1 MSTTQISHTP
11 IDATTFAARR
21 EKFAAHIRA
30 KSGSGIAILR
40 TAPEVYR
47 NRDSDFPYRHDS
59 DFYYL
64 TGFTEPDAVLV
75 IKVDSNSHTS
85 HLFCRPKNL
94 EREIWDG
101 IRLGPEAAP
110 EVLKVD
116 FAHSIDEIDGVMPE
130 LMANQENIYYRLA
143 ANSSTD
149 QSMRTWM
156 ESLRA
161 KARAGVKKPEQAHDI
176 EQLIHEMRLF
186 KESAEIAI
194 MAASAKIAAQ
204 AHLQALRVCKPG
216 LREYHLEAEL
226 LHVFRQYGAQSV
238 AYNSIVAA
246 GANSCILHYRADNAE
261 LRNGDLCLIDAGCE
275 LDSYASDITRTFPI
289 NGKFSPAQKMAYEIV
304 LASQEAAMAATKPG
318 KHFQEPHEAALKVLV
333 EGLFE
338 MKVLHANKHGTIE
351 DAITSGAYQPYY
363 MHRTSHWLGMD
374 VHDVGSYREPG
385 DVHQAWRTLR
395 EGMSLTIE
403 PGLYFR
409 PSEDVPS
416 EFWNIGIRI
425 EDDVVITSTGSQILT
440 RDVPVTVAEIEQC
453 MKGA

>member
-1 MSTTQISHTP
+1 MSTVQINHIPLDSE
-11 IDATTFAARR
+11 TFSNRR
-21 EKFAAHIRA
+21 QKFAALVRA
-30 KSGSGIAILR
+30 KSGNGIAILR
-40 TAPEVYR
+40 TSPEAYR

-64 TGFTEPDAVLV
+64 TGFTEPDSLLV
-75 IKVDSNSHTS
+75 MLIDGNAHTS

-101 IRLGPEAAP
+101 LRLGPDAAP
-110 EVLKVD
+110 ETLKVD
-116 FAHSIDEIDGVMPE
+116 FAHSIDEIDQIVPD
-130 LMANQENIYYRLA
+130 LMANQAHIYYRLA

-149 QSMRTWM
+149 QSMRNWM
-156 ESLRA
+156 EALRG
-161 KARAGVKKPEQAHDI
+161 KARAGIKKPEQAHDI

-186 KESAEIAI
+186 KEPGEIAL
-194 MAASAKIAAQ
+194 MSASAKIAAQ
-204 AHLQALRVCKPG
+204 AHLQAMRICKPG

-226 LHVFRQYGAQSV
+226 LHVFRKFGAQSV
-238 AYNSIVAA
+238 AYNSIVAT
-246 GANSCILHYRADNAE
+246 GANACILHYRAANTE
-261 LRNGDLCLIDAGCE
+261 LRSGDLCLIDAGCE
-275 LDSYASDITRTFPI
+275 LDSYASDITRTFPV
-289 NGKFSPAQKMAYEIV
+289 NGKFSAAQKMAYEIV
-304 LASQEAAMAATKPG
+304 LAAQEAAIAATKPG
-318 KHFQEPHEAALKVLV
+318 KHFQEPHDAALKVLV

-338 MKVLHANKHGTIE
+338 MKILHPNKHGTVE

-385 DVHQAWRTLR
+385 DKHQAWRTLR
-395 EGMSLTIE
+395 DGMSLTIE

-409 PSEDVPS
+409 PSEEVPA

-425 EDDVVITSTGSQILT
+425 EDDAVITQEGCQLLS
-440 RDVPVTVAEIEQC
+440 RDVPVSVAEIEQC

>member
-1 MSTTQISHTP
+1 MSSVLNKHTP
-11 IDATTFAARR
+11 LNTATFVARR
-21 EKFAAHIRA
+21 QKLADLIRA
-30 KSGSGIAILR
+30 KSGNGVAILR
-40 TAPEVYR
+40 TAPEAYR

-64 TGFTEPDAVLV
+64 TGFSEPDAVL
-75 IKVDSNSHTS
+75 ILKINDNTHTS

-101 IRLGPEAAP
+101 LRLGPEAAP
-110 EVLKVD
+110 EALKVD
-116 FAHSIDEIDGVMPE
+116 FAHAIEELDQLAPE
-130 LMANQENIYYRLA
+130 LMANEKHVYYRLA
-143 ANSSTD
+143 ANSATD
-149 QSMRTWM
+149 HSMRNWM
-156 ESLRA
+156 EALTL
-161 KARAGVKKPEQAHDI
+161 KARAGIRKPEEAHNI
-176 EQLIHEMRLF
+176 ESLIHEMRLF
-186 KESAEIAI
+186 KEPAEISI
-194 MAASAKIAAQ
+194 MSVSAKIAAQ
-204 AHLQALRVCKPG
+204 GHLQALRVCKPG

-226 LHVFRQYGAQSV
+226 LHIFRKNGAQSV

-246 GANSCILHYRADNAE
+246 GANACILHYRADNAE
-261 LRNGDLCLIDAGCE
+261 LRSGELCLIDAGCE

-304 LASQEAAMAATKPG
+304 LASQEAAIAATQPG
-318 KHFQEPHEAALKVLV
+318 KDFQEPHEAALKILV

-351 DAITSGAYQPYY
+351 DAMTSGAYQPYY

-385 DVHQAWRTLR
+385 DPHNGWRILR
-395 EGMSLTIE
+395 EGMVLTIE

-425 EDDVVITSTGSQILT
+425 EDDAVVTSNGSEILT
-440 RDVPVTVAEIEQC
+440 RDVPVSVRDIEQC
-453 MKGA
+453 MRDA